1 MRQLSLKDL
10 DSASWTQKTRKI
22 LDKYDL
28 PTPYELLEN
37 PPPVGIWRK
46 RVTKAVHHHWRNKLI
61 DEASNKTSLRY
72 LNYDS
77 YAPGKLHHIWTSA
90 EPNHLDIKKAQVKA
104 RLLVGRYNLQANLAR
119 YKNTSPT
126 CKLCDEGS
134 EDLTHFL
141 IKCPNLQHNR
151 PGYIRQI
158 RDLISGRLGDIQADT
173 LIDDDDRLVQTIM
186 DSSKILG
193 WDADHNETI
202 RAIESSSRNLC
213 YALHSTRS
221 TILTKLEEREV
232 NQRLK
237 TEKTSAAPTSTRD
250 GCTLP

>member
-1 MRQLSLKDL
+1 MYAYFTSTHQEKRRLSCDSYHLKTL
-10 DSASWTQKTRKI
+10 TQQAGRTKARKI

-37 PPPVGIWRK
+37 PPQVGLWRK

-61 DEASNKTSLRY
+61 TEASNKSSLRY

-126 CKLCDEGS
+126 CKLCNEGS
-134 EDLTHFL
+134 EDLNAFPYKVPEIT
-141 IKCPNLQHNR
+141 
-151 PGYIRQI
+151 
-158 RDLISGRLGDIQADT
+158 A
-173 LIDDDDRLVQTIM
+173 
-186 DSSKILG
+186 
-193 WDADHNETI
+193 
-202 RAIESSSRNLC
+202 
-213 YALHSTRS
+213 
-221 TILTKLEEREV
+221 
-232 NQRLK
+232 
-237 TEKTSAAPTSTRD
+237 
-250 GCTLP
+250 